1 MKAAV
6 ERKEVALKDFL
17 GAMNEVGTE
26 RYICQSKKEVIQQFG
41 RKMNQDVDGN
51 RKLFCKELSEED

>member
-1 MKAAV
+1 MKKR
-6 ERKEVALKDFL
+6 ERLRFIY
-17 GAMNEVGTE
+17 
-26 RYICQSKKEVIQQFG
+26 RSKKEVNEQFG